1 MVMNHGY
8 NMNLIYF
15 HFGVDMVQ
23 VQQYYGLYTVQTK
36 NRLFY
41 TLLSGALSKL
51 RKF

>member
-1 MVMNHGY
+1 MIMNPGY
-8 NMNLIYF
+8 DKNLMYF

-23 VQQYYGLYTVQTK
+23 VQQYYGLYTVRTK
-36 NRLFY
+36 SRLYY